1 MNKTDLYQN
10 LLNAFD
16 ALPKP
21 NMSPTFMEICQ
32 MCGDRFE
39 ERCSQVLKFYIDP
52 TAEHKLHGL
61 FIDSFLKELGYEDYR
76 YDPQTVKVLTEETTE
91 NMKRID
97 ITIIADSFVIA
108 IENKIDAAL
117 YNDLSSY
124 VNYIETQYAD
134 KDNRWYIVL
143 SGRQITDV
151 NEMAK
156 MKANGYHYIN
166 YETLFSTVKEKLGYY
181 ALDCDQYYLNFLF
194 DFIRT
199 IEKRYNSS
207 NMEINRFFLEKGKA
221 IEDLYRH
228 YSDFM
233 NKVLEHQKQNIVQLL
248 PQIQEATGAEWWI
261 WHGWD
266 LGISFNDQGNKIG
279 IESSYSDPTYDEKMA
294 PPHVYIGDFHIY
306 ITVWNKKCFNPYRE
320 ELMKLYPDCWIDDS
334 PEGAP
339 DRVYL
344 HLPVIKDN
352 NHGEIIKNLTECY
365 NKMKEITDR
374 IK

>member
-1 MNKTDLYQN
+1 MNEITNYQN
-10 LLNAFD
+10 LLNAFN

-32 MCGDRFE
+32 MGGDRFE
-39 ERCSQVLKFYIDP
+39 ERCSQILKFYINP
-52 TAEHKLHGL
+52 TAEHKLHSL
-61 FIDSFLKELGYEDYR
+61 FIDSFLKLLGHEGYH
-76 YDPQTVKVLTEETTE
+76 YDPQSVKVLTEESTE

-124 VNYIETQYAD
+124 VNHIETQYAD
-134 KDNRWYIVL
+134 KENRWYIVL
-143 SGRQITDV
+143 SGHQITDV
-151 NEMAK
+151 NEIAK

-166 YETLFSTVKEKLGYY
+166 YETLFNTVKEKLGYY
-181 ALDCDQYYLNFLF
+181 ALDCDQSYLNFLF

-207 NMEINRFFLEKGKA
+207 NMEINRFFLEKSND
-221 IEDLYRH
+221 IEDLYKH
-228 YSDFM
+228 YSDFK
-233 NKVLEHQKQNIVQLL
+233 NKILDVQKQNIAQIL
-248 PQIQEATGAEWWI
+248 PQVTKATGAEWWAYQ
-261 WHGWD
+261 GWN
-266 LGISFNDQGNKIG
+266 LGISFNDDGNRIG
-279 IESSYSDPTYDEKMA
+279 IESSYSGPQYDESLAA
-294 PPHVYIGDFHIY
+294 PHIYIGDFHIY
-306 ITVWNKKCFNPYRE
+306 ITVWKKKCFNPYRD
-320 ELMKLYPDCWIDDS
+320 ELKKLYSDCWIDEN
-334 PEGAP
+334 PEGNP

-352 NHGEIIKNLTECY
+352 NHEEIVQKLTEYY
-365 NKMKEITDR
+365 NTMKEITGR